1 MAQEEG
7 YLGRKTDEPSI
18 SSSEA
23 TGSNKLIIM
32 PDPAFFLVRLQ
43 AKVRSCSMSGAVL
56 SFCNEKPSHL
66 GYSAKFV

>member
-23 TGSNKLIIM
+23 TGSNKSMIM
-32 PDPAFFLVRLQ
+32 PETESHNQRLR
-43 AKVRSCSMSGAVL
+43 AERCPRLFAGIRSSEWLEGPMTS
-56 SFCNEKPSHL
+56 P
-66 GYSAKFV
+66 